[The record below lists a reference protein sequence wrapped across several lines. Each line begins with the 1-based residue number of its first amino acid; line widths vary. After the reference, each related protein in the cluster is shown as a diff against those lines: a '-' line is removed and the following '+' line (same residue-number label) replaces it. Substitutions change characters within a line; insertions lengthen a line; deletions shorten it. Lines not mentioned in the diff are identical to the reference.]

1 VFGYILFPAETV
13 RSSETPDHSSATVRI
28 NLKYQQLMKEVQ
40 KDLVLKNQ
48 EGGKTCWGA
57 KGMNL
62 RLS

>member
-1 VFGYILFPAETV
+1 
-13 RSSETPDHSSATVRI
+13 
-28 NLKYQQLMKEVQ
+28 MKEVQ
-40 KDLVLKNQ
+40 KDLVFKNQ